1 MIIKRTWEV
10 SGVESFVMEVAGVVV
25 GVQPLFEST
34 KEYCRPYLSEKEPE
48 FFVDVTPEDLV
59 FQQELLEQEAIEE
72 GLKIRKFTEPFRERA
87 TIQRKVADYLFS
99 HDTLMLHGS
108 TVAVDGKA
116 YLFTAPCKTGK
127 STHTRLWRELF
138 GDRAVMVN
146 DDMPFL
152 KITPDGVL
160 AYGSPWSGK
169 HGLAT
174 NICVPLQGICFLN
187 RGRENTIRPLKVSD
201 GMDMLLHQVHTPVD
215 AERQCHTLVEN
226 LVQYVP
232 LWEMDCNMELDAARV
247 SYGAMS
253 GIL

>member
-1 MIIKRTWEV
+1 MEV
-10 SGVESFVMEVAGVVV
+10 FVMEIAGLVVE
-25 GVQPLFEST
+25 VQPLFQST
-34 KEYCRPYLSEKEPE
+34 KEYCRPYLSEKKPE
-48 FFVDVTPEDLV
+48 FFVDVTAEDLI
-59 FQQELLEQEAIEE
+59 FQQELLEQEAVEE

-87 TIQRKVADYLFS
+87 TIQRKIADHLLCRS
-99 HDTLMLHGS
+99 TLMIHGS

-160 AYGSPWSGK
+160 AHGSPWSGK
-169 HGLAT
+169 HGLAS

-187 RGRENTIRPLKVSD
+187 RGQENTIRPLKPGD
-201 GMDMLLHQVHTPVD
+201 GMDMLLHQMHTPMD
-215 AERQCHTLVEN
+215 AEQQCRALLEN
-226 LVQYVP
+226 LLQCVP
-232 LWEMDCNMELDAARV
+232 LWEMHCNMELDAARV